1 MFDPN
6 AAALP
11 DSGIFGLDDAP
22 ENAKVVLLPV
32 PWDATTSYRPGTHN
46 GPEAILEASKQ
57 VDLFDVET
65 GKPYEAG
72 IALLDEL
79 SHIAEKNGVAR
90 LDAEQIIEHAGRIE
104 GDEKLAAALARVNRA
119 SEEVNSI
126 VHETAKKWLDQGK
139 IVGLVGGDHSTPF
152 GVIRAYAE
160 KYPGLGVLHIDAHAD
175 LRKAYEGFEWS
186 HASIME
192 NVSRK
197 IPGVAKIMQ
206 FAIRDFCEEEHDRIV
221 NSEGRIVTHF
231 DVDLAKARR
240 NGTLD
245 ELFANAV
252 RALPD
257 HVYVSFDIDGLEPT
271 LCPHTGTPVPG
282 GISFHEASALVGAVV
297 AAGKTIVGFD
307 LNEVAPGP
315 DGDEWDANVGARMLY
330 KLIGWTLLSQENSGP
345 ETDRNKS

>member
-11 DSGIFGLDDAP
+11 DSGIFGLDDTP
-22 ENAKVVLLPV
+22 ETAKVVLLPV

-46 GPEAILEASKQ
+46 GPEAILEASRQ

-72 IALLDEL
+72 IALLAEL
-79 SHIAEKNGVAR
+79 ESVAEENGRAR
-90 LDAEQIIEHAGRIE
+90 LDAEQIIEAAGRID
-104 GDEKLAAALARVNRA
+104 GDAKLEAALARVNAA
-119 SEEVNSI
+119 SEQMNVRVLEI
-126 VHETAKKWLDQGK
+126 TKKWLDRGK
-139 IVGLVGGDHSTPF
+139 IVGLIGGDHSTPF
-152 GVIRAYAE
+152 GVIQAYAE
-160 KYPGLGVLHIDAHAD
+160 KYPGLGVLHVDAHAD
-175 LRKAYEGFEWS
+175 LRQAYEGFEWS

-197 IPGVAKIMQ
+197 LPGVAKIMQ
-206 FAIRDFCEEEHDRIV
+206 FAVRDFCEEEHDRIV
-221 NSEGRIVTHF
+221 QSEGRIVTHF

-240 NGTLD
+240 NGSLD

-257 HVYVSFDIDGLEPT
+257 NVYVSFDIDGLDPT

-282 GISFHEASALVGAVV
+282 GISFHEASALIGAVV
-297 AAGKTIVGFD
+297 GAGKKIVGFD

-315 DGDEWDANVGARMLY
+315 DGDEWDASVGARMLY
-330 KLIGWTLLSQENSGP
+330 KLIGWTLLSQRAN
-345 ETDRNKS
+345 

>member
-11 DSGIFGLDDAP
+11 DSGIFGLNDTP
-22 ENAKVVLLPV
+22 ETARVVLLPV

-46 GPEAILEASKQ
+46 GPEAILEASRQ

-72 IALLDEL
+72 IALLDEPANV
-79 SHIAEKNGVAR
+79 AEENGKAR
-90 LDAEQIIEHAGRIE
+90 IDAEQIIETAGRIE
-104 GDEKLAAALARVNRA
+104 GDAKLQAALARVNTA
-119 SEEVNSI
+119 SEQMNAL
-126 VHETAKKWLDQGK
+126 VHETTKKWLERGK
-139 IVGLVGGDHSTPF
+139 VVGVIGGDHSTAF
-152 GVIRAYAE
+152 GVIQAYAE

-175 LRKAYEGFEWS
+175 LRQAYEGFEWS

-197 IPGVAKIMQ
+197 LPGVAKIMQ
-206 FAIRDFCEEEHDRIV
+206 FAVRDFCEEEHDRIV
-221 NSEGRIVTHF
+221 QSEGRIVTHF

-240 NGTLD
+240 NGSLD
-245 ELFANAV
+245 ELFSNAV

-257 HVYVSFDIDGLEPT
+257 NVYVSFDIDGLEPT

-282 GISFHEASALVGAVV
+282 GISFHEASALIGAV
-297 AAGKTIVGFD
+297 AGAGKKIVGFD

-315 DGDEWDANVGARMLY
+315 DGDEWDASVGARMLY
-330 KLIGWTLLSQENSGP
+330 KLIGWTLLSQRGN
-345 ETDRNKS
+345 